1 MSLKMRKGRSVQIF
15 NLTGHTNRLELN
27 SLDLYDDRTLVSGS
41 WDRTVKFWN
50 ILNGSLIRSINVNIQ
65 INALEIEIKA

>member
-27 SLDLYDDRTLVSGS
+27 SLDLYDRTLVSGS

-50 ILNGSLIRSINVNIQ
+50 ILNGTLIRSINVNIQ